1 MGIGIDRSNHHGM
14 LPCLIVPMLTGKLK
28 ERVQFNQN
36 CVCVSPCLMTSPLW
50 CSISLA
56 TLVACRVHTLWQS
69 SFIQCPSEHSTSQL
83 VFKTPASTDKFILAH
98 RHSNKTNKQE
108 QQTKSQSKPESPKKE
123 SDRKNH
129 LKKKEQ
135 TNKYCTELIHQNLD
149 LYIVFFFLFF
159 WFVFSVCSD
168 FVLSLFF

>member
-1 MGIGIDRSNHHGM
+1 MFDD
-14 LPCLIVPMLTGKLK
+14 VPFVVFHIFGHLGSM
-28 ERVQFNQN
+28 Q
-36 CVCVSPCLMTSPLW
+36 SPY
-50 CSISLA
+50 SLA
-56 TLVACRVHTLWQS
+56 
-69 SFIQCPSEHSTSQL
+69 IQLHPMSKWALHLATS
-83 VFKTPASTDKFILAH
+83 FKTPASTDKFILAH

-129 LKKKEQ
+129 LKKNEQ
-135 TNKYCTELIHQNLD
+135 TNKYCTELIHQNRD

-168 FVLSLFF
+168 FVLSLFFWNVCVKPYCAVGLIELVCRNGCAAAVKKTGVDPNI